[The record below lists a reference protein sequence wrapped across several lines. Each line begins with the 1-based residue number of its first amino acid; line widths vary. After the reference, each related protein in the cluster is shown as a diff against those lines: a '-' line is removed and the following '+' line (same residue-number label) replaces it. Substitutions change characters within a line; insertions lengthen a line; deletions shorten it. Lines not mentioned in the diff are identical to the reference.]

1 MAGEMAWAPSNR
13 PAAARGAARG
23 CGLWR
28 GWLWALGGADGGRR
42 GPIFLIWKIG
52 VARPRMIRPGKGTSP
67 QQSTF
72 GDAGCVTWGE
82 FMERADERAPRGV
95 RRTL

>member
-28 GWLWALGGADGGRR
+28 GWLWALGGVDGGRR

-52 VARPRMIRPGKGTSP
+52 RRAAPDDK
-67 QQSTF
+67 
-72 GDAGCVTWGE
+72 AGEGH
-82 FMERADERAPRGV
+82 
-95 RRTL
+95 